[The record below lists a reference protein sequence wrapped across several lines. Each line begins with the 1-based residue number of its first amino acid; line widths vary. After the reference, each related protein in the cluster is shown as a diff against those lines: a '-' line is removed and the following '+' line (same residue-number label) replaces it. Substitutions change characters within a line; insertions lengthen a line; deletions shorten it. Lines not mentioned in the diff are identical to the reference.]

1 MVTVLGRCSFDRL
14 HLYVGPLVELG
25 DWMCV
30 VDEVCWIALLPTS
43 SMDMQRY
50 VLVRQLYTIS
60 RIIPPIENEY
70 TITTANPNPTVT
82 NKKELAS
89 IIVSSQGL
97 GLV

>member
-1 MVTVLGRCSFDRL
+1 
-14 HLYVGPLVELG
+14 
-25 DWMCV
+25 
-30 VDEVCWIALLPTS
+30 
-43 SMDMQRY
+43 MDMQRY
-50 VLVRQLYTIS
+50 VLVWQLYTIS

-97 GLV
+97 GLG